1 MVNKLPAPTIEPE
14 LFGGFKVH
22 YTVSTKEGTA
32 LQSEFFPNHEKADNF
47 YQHRLSVWALEP
59 LLSWCKQ
66 QEHLANVQQL
76 TYAARKESINKL
88 AKLTRA
94 FLALPNLTAVQTAEF
109 ISNKAV
115 PGLQRAYPG
124 HSSIYYNHT
133 VELERYLD
141 EMDRKLVTIYLSPI
155 IAHQKATAQQA
166 APTQPA
172 PFFSY

>member
-32 LQSEFFPNHEKADNF
+32 LYSEYFSDVVKADDF
-47 YQHRLSVWALEP
+47 YQHRLSIWAIDP
-59 LLSWCKQ
+59 LVKWCNQ

-76 TYAARKESINKL
+76 TYAARRESINKL

-124 HSSIYYNHT
+124 QSSKYYNHT
-133 VELERYLD
+133 VELEKYLD
-141 EMDRKLVTIYLSPI
+141 EMDRKMVTIYLAPI
-155 IAHQKATAQQA
+155 IAHQKACEQA
-166 APTQPA
+166 EINSLP
-172 PFFSY
+172 Y